1 MNNKE
6 FRTYM
11 DIAMRIGGFTVTERA
26 IDFICTC
33 VEEMQVKKGEMTL
46 KDVVA
51 ISNANDDKHN
61 NIKNEQQTS
70 HE

>member
-1 MNNKE
+1 MDNKE

-11 DIAMRIGGFTVTERA
+11 DIAMRIGGFTVSERA

-61 NIKNEQQTS
+61 KNNEQQTS